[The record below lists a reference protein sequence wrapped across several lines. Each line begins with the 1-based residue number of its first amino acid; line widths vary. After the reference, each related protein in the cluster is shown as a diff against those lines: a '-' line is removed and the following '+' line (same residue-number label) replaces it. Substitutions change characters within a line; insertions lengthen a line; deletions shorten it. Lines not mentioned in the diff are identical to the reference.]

1 MSLSKV
7 GQSIIKK
14 VANKKIRISYK
25 INDLKSKFDN
35 GCPTNT
41 ELVKIIN
48 QRNQILTTLT
58 QLKKQ
63 ITNINKVTNPF
74 KTLLTS
80 LNIASKALRL
90 APLPVAF
97 GAPAV
102 ALPLGVIVTAGSALS
117 KIDSKITRFTS
128 LIIVF
133 NIIVQYI
140 LKTINELLT
149 QLKSLDTLVEKCAV
163 ENAQNI
169 QSQLPTSTG
178 NVAQA
183 GTVPNSNAASLI
195 INNLLNIEESGL
207 INQLQSPDSNEVNT
221 YKGFVLEVL
230 LDDKNNTKLPKRY
243 AVAKTPNGIIVLRGE
258 SSFSSSVEVLLDE
271 IKFIIDRDNL
281 TL

>member
-195 INNLLNIEESGL
+195 INNLLNIEESEL